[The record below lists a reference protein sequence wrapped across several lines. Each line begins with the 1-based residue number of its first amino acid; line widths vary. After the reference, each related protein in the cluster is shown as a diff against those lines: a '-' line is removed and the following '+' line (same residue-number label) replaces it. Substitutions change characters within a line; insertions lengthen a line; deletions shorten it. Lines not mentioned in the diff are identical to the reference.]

1 MAYLRGGGSGGWVSG
16 FEEREKNWN
25 ITTVVYTIS
34 EATRSSRAAL
44 CAHCWAR
51 RRDATEEEEEE
62 EEEEEMSAR
71 MEEAKESRPWRSAS
85 KHDEVRLGGTMNEQA
100 RVPAVAYEHDAGSPY
115 GKSVKSSSSSTSDVG
130 NDDNAATSSMR

>member
-1 MAYLRGGGSGGWVSG
+1 
-16 FEEREKNWN
+16 
-25 ITTVVYTIS
+25 
-34 EATRSSRAAL
+34 
-44 CAHCWAR
+44 
-51 RRDATEEEEEE
+51 
-62 EEEEEMSAR
+62 MSAR

-130 NDDNAATSSMR
+130 NDDNAAASSMR